1 VAYRD
6 GEKVNRGFMSD
17 GLENLDQNVVSEAQ
31 APVGNLKTQEEV
43 DRIVKARVARER
55 EKWEASVAHNQQS
68 HLPGGVTGMTAE
80 DVKRAMRDEFAA
92 IKQEAESK
100 AQQAAAQSVAQKV
113 IDSFQSK
120 MSRGPDKYPDF
131 QEKTSKLPLQKFLP
145 IVQLANEVDNTE
157 DVMYELANNKGK
169 LGNLMTLY
177 NSAPEVAMEAMSE
190 LSASIKANQTNV
202 KVNKPLS
209 QVKPTATAVDNGSP
223 SVRSYLERFASGSR
237 LD

>member
-1 VAYRD
+1 
-6 GEKVNRGFMSD
+6 MSD
-17 GLENLDQNVVSEAQ
+17 GLENLDGSALSEAQ
-31 APVGNLKTQEEV
+31 APNTANLKTQEEV

-55 EKWEASVAHNQQS
+55 EKWEANAAHTQQS
-68 HLPGGVTGMTAE
+68 HLPGGVTGITAD
-80 DVKRAMRDEFAA
+80 DVKRVMRDEFTA

-113 IDSFQSK
+113 IENFNSK
-120 MSRGPDKYPDF
+120 MSRGADKYPDF
-131 QEKTSKLPLQKFLP
+131 QEKTSEIPLNELLP
-145 IVQLANEVDNTE
+145 IVQLVTEVDNTE
-157 DVMYELANNKGK
+157 DVMYDLANNFGK
-169 LGNLMTLY
+169 VGNILSLY
-177 NSAPEVAMEAMSE
+177 YNQSPKAAMKAINQ

-209 QVKPTATAVDNGSP
+209 QIKPTATAVDNGTP